1 MTLTLYFPV
10 APTGSHRQLP
20 SPAARR
26 GAAAVAVGALVVAGL
41 TVLASG
47 LLGLDHASLAI
58 PAWVE
63 SGGACVRV
71 RRQSDVPLARVALG
85 TPPRVLTLA
94 VSLSSAVDAP
104 SDATTIFSDELLR
117 STTLRCDANRT
128 CTDVALLT
136 TSVRGDQAVYSVSFK
151 FATTFDGSFGVEQ
164 SVGADGVMGLTTGF
178 EYELSGTHFCWRNA
192 TDDAWGGFDEYET
205 HIDVDGHTV
214 AVDQLGEGILAGTPA
229 ADCENASAV
238 LFPRAAV
245 QEQNWLALSS
255 DFLFESFSSQLDERR
270 AVVERGTACASDG
283 TARSLYELDCSLDPL
298 APCRTAPSIPLRR
311 VSQADVRVRIRADGT
326 ALLGVRQRAALS
338 RIVGSGAVGDA
349 TFFATIR
356 LVVLLIVA
364 FVVYTRAE
372 KQSTSAFHVIRSA
385 IAISSG
391 RAHEDGEKHS
401 VFDAFSDA
409 VVGVLAFASRIAVL
423 VYQSAVLIDDGHTDA
438 IVFESIGI
446 FASVLH
452 FVLRNFVLKTDL
464 RREAPL
470 SKLGGSMAIADASV
484 AALFSLVTTPLLSAP
499 THTFDD
505 VARLFCAALISLF
518 VWSRALF
525 AASAC
530 ALLATTT
537 STDRRFD
544 RFYPTTLWVACA
556 LWLAQSAAVA
566 FAIARFFG
574 VPQAHAL
581 SRVSPGPVHLFE
593 VSVFLASLVLC
604 TPSTN
609 SVSVRLVRPA

>member
-1 MTLTLYFPV
+1 MYFPV
-10 APTGSHRQLP
+10 VQTTTHRHLPPPT
-20 SPAARR
+20 RR
-26 GAAAVAVGALVVAGL
+26 SAAVVAVAALVVAGL
-41 TVLASG
+41 AVLAFG
-47 LLGLDHASLAI
+47 FVGLDHTSLSI
-58 PAWVE
+58 PAWLE
-63 SGGACVRV
+63 DGGACVRV
-71 RRQSDVPLARVALG
+71 RRRSDVPLVRVAVG

-94 VSLSSAVDAP
+94 VSFSSAVDAP
-104 SDATTIFSDELLR
+104 SDATRIFSDELLR
-117 STTLRCDANRT
+117 STTLRCDENRT
-128 CTDVALLT
+128 CTDSALLT
-136 TSVRGDQAVYSVSFK
+136 TSVRGDQRFHAASFK
-151 FATTFDGSFGVEQ
+151 FATAFDGSFAVEQ
-164 SVGADGVMGLTTGF
+164 SVGADGVMGLTVGY
-178 EYELSGTHFCWRNA
+178 EYELSGTHLCWRNA
-192 TDDAWGGFDEYET
+192 TDDAWSGFDTYVT
-205 HIDVDGHTV
+205 HIDTSGHTV
-214 AVDQLGEGILAGTPA
+214 AVDQLGRGPLASAPA

-245 QEQNWLALSS
+245 QEQTWLALSS

-270 AVVERGTACASDG
+270 EVVERGTACAADG

-298 APCRTAPSIPLRR
+298 SPCRATPSIPLRR
-311 VSQADVRVRIRADGT
+311 VSQADVRVRIHGDGS

-349 TFFATIR
+349 AFFATIR

-372 KQSTSAFHVIRSA
+372 KQSTSAFHIIKNA
-385 IAISSG
+385 IAIASG
-391 RAHEDGEKHS
+391 GAHADGETHS

-409 VVGVLAFASRIAVL
+409 VVGFLAVSSRTAVL
-423 VYQSAVLIDDGHTDA
+423 IYQSTVLIDDGHTDA
-438 IVFESIGI
+438 IVFESVGI

-452 FVLRNFVLKTDL
+452 FVLRNFILKTDL

-484 AALFSLVTTPLLSAP
+484 AALFSLVTTPILSAP
-499 THTFDD
+499 THSFDD

-525 AASAC
+525 ATSAC

-544 RFYPTTLWVACA
+544 RLYPATLWLACV

-566 FAIARFFG
+566 LAIARFFA

-581 SRVSPGPVHLFE
+581 SRVSSGSVHLLE
-593 VSVFLASLVLC
+593 VAVLLASLVLS

-609 SVSVRLVRPA
+609 GVSVRLVRSA